1 MSQEEI
7 PSQELQDFTINYS
20 KKLMAALKPER
31 QQTPPSGSP
40 AAEKIKID
48 VGISFKPLTIHV
60 TVTF

>member
-1 MSQEEI
+1 MAQEEI
-7 PSQELQDFTINYS
+7 PSQEMQDFTINYS
-20 KKLMAALKPER
+20 KKLMNALKPER
-31 QQTPPSGSP
+31 TPTTPQGTP